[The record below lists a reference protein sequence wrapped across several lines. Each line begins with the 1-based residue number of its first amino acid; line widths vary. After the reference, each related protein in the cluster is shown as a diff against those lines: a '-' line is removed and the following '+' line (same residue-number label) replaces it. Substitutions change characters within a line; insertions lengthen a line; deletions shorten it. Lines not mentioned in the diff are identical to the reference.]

1 MNIDREILNIQDILQ
16 RADKDSEDI
25 KSLLSAS
32 MALVKLKQE
41 TAKRA
46 HIASFAS
53 HGVAILNGVFGLNY
67 TYHNENKIFLFLW
80 YLPAMLYFAKHGF
93 DMNKTKNILQSELND
108 VSQQHNALKNI
119 LRNATPAL
127 IHGIAKTYRDKIPD
141 IMKSTVTPDQIS
153 QTIHHI
159 LMKYQR

>member
-25 KSLLSAS
+25 KSLLFAS
-32 MALVKLKQE
+32 MALVKLKQK

-53 HGVAILNGVFGLNY
+53 HGVAILNGVFGINY
-67 TYHNENKIFLFLW
+67 TFRNENKILLFLW
-80 YLPAMLYFAKHGF
+80 YLPAMLYFAKQGF
-93 DMNKTKNILQSELND
+93 DMNNAKNILCAELND

-119 LRNATPAL
+119 LRSATPAL
-127 IHGIAKTYRDKIPD
+127 THGIAKTYRDEIPD
-141 IMKSTVTPDQIS
+141 ITDDTVTPDQIS

>member
-25 KSLLSAS
+25 KSLLFAS
-32 MALVKLKQE
+32 MALVKLKQVK
-41 TAKRA
+41 TKYA
-46 HIASFAS
+46 HIESIAS

-67 TYHNENKIFLFLW
+67 TYHNENKILLFLW
-80 YLPAMLYFAKHGF
+80 YLPVILYFAKHGF
-93 DMNKTKNILQSELND
+93 DMDKTKNILQSELND

-119 LRNATPAL
+119 LRSTTPTQ
-127 IHGIAKTYRDKIPD
+127 IHKIAKTYRDEIPD
-141 IMKSTVTPDQIS
+141 ITDDTITPEQIN

-159 LMKYQR
+159 LMKYER